1 MPGCRSS
8 VAEHRQ
14 LKLVLISN
22 GCRCF
27 FFLSRNI
34 EIFLFSGKAVVQKHS
49 WYLRPHLQF
58 KCKLDRL
65 LADESADW
73 SISWYFSTE

>member
-1 MPGCRSS
+1 M
-8 VAEHRQ
+8 
-14 LKLVLISN
+14 
-22 GCRCF
+22 
-27 FFLSRNI
+27 
-34 EIFLFSGKAVVQKHS
+34 QKHS

-73 SISWYFSTE
+73 SISCYFSTVHRVKINCGGVVDVYIGGL